1 LNIRFPSSN
10 FSCQIF
16 YKMFDND
23 LGRGA
28 MRYDYSK
35 GWTKLTYELK

>member
-1 LNIRFPSSN
+1 M
-10 FSCQIF
+10 F

-23 LGRGA
+23 LGRGE

-35 GWTKLTYELK
+35 GWTKLTCEPK